1 MFDTVLCPTLVS
13 NLVSRHLRYTDL
25 LDCFTTE
32 ETAFPK
38 RVPTQ
43 KGKSSLRSFGKTFI
57 EKGLSELINS
67 LTYEST
73 LKRPYHTLAKSG
85 EVLF

>member
-1 MFDTVLCPTLVS
+1 VFDTVLCPTLVS

-57 EKGLSELINS
+57 ERGLSELFNS

-73 LKRPYHTLAKSG
+73 LNSLNHTLAKFG
-85 EVLF
+85 EILF